1 MSKINETIWSISTSN
16 SASITDSHV
25 STNSKYSFGFT
36 GWKLTDWKLV
46 VEEEPDPF
54 NEWVHEVRKDAG
66 IIDPEPPKP
75 RARWVSNTGTTAST
89 VGQILFSGNIMVKQ
103 PRFHSQ
109 LAGITGGKDED

>member
-1 MSKINETIWSISTSN
+1 MSKINETTWSISTSN
-16 SASITDSHV
+16 SASITDLHIS
-25 STNSKYSFGFT
+25 NSPEYSFGFA
-36 GWKLTDWKLV
+36 GWKLV

-89 VGQILFSGNIMVKQ
+89 VGQILVSGNIMVKQ